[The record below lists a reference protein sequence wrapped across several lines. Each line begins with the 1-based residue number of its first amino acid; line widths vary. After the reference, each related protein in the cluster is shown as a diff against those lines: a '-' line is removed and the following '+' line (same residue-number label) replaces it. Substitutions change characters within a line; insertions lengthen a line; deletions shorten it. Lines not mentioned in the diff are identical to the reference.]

1 MVRADNPARVS
12 IIIVSFNTADL
23 LADCLQSLHDDPDSE
38 HWQIIVADNA
48 SADGSVAMVRERFPA
63 VEVLALDR
71 NYGFA
76 AANNRGAEVAGGH
89 HLLFLN
95 SDTVVP
101 AGAIGELAEFLD
113 ATPDAGIVGARL
125 LSPDGSLQ
133 LSARSFPGPLNTF
146 LLYSGLSRLL
156 PGVRPFGDPYLS
168 YIDHTQVNDVD
179 YVDGACLMMRRET
192 FDRLGGWC
200 EDYFLYAE
208 DADLCFRARQ
218 LGASVIYYG
227 RRHITHIGGA
237 SAARVAVRSTLE
249 AHRSTFLFILRHHG
263 RAAFWATRLLTV
275 LGVLPRLIVSV
286 LAYPFSALLGKADA
300 MGSRVRLYWRV
311 LTLCLSR
318 NVLPTG
324 GLMR

>member
-23 LADCLQSLHDDPDSE
+23 LADCLQSLHDDTDSE

-48 SADGSVAMVRERFPA
+48 SADGSVAMVRERFPS
-63 VEVLALDR
+63 VHVVALDR

-76 AANNRGAEVAGGH
+76 AANSRGAEVAGGRI
-89 HLLFLN
+89 LLFLN

-101 AGAIGELAEFLD
+101 PGAIGEIEGFLD
-113 ATPDAGIVGARL
+113 ATPDAAVVGARL

-156 PGVRPFGDPYLS
+156 PGVRPFGAPYLS
-168 YIDHTQVNDVD
+168 YLDHTQVHDVD
-179 YVDGACLMMRRET
+179 YIDGACLMMRRET

-218 LGASVIYYG
+218 IGGRVVYYG
-227 RRHITHIGGA
+227 PRHITHVGGA
-237 SAARVAVRSTLE
+237 SAAQVAVRSTLE
-249 AHRSTFLFILRHHG
+249 AHRSTFLFILRHRG
-263 RAAFWATRLLTV
+263 RAAFWTTRLLTV
-275 LGVLPRLIVSV
+275 LGVLPRLVATV
-286 LAYPFSALLGKADA
+286 VAYPFSALLGETKS

-311 LTLCLSR
+311 LALCLSR

>member
-63 VEVLALDR
+63 VELLALDR

-101 AGAIGELAEFLD
+101 AGVIGELAEFLD
-113 ATPDAGIVGARL
+113 ATPDATIVGARL

-168 YIDHTQVNDVD
+168 YIDHTQVNDVN

-208 DADLCFRARQ
+208 DADLCFRARG
-218 LGASVIYYG
+218 LGGRVIYYG
-227 RRHITHIGGA
+227 PRHITHVGGA

-249 AHRSTFLFILRHHG
+249 AHRSTFLFILRHRG

-286 LAYPFSALLGKADA
+286 LAYPFSALLGNADA
-300 MGSRVRLYWRV
+300 MGSRVRLYRRV
-311 LTLCLSR
+311 LALCLSR